1 MKTYIKF
8 ICNIFLKS
16 FFYIFLVMFSLV
28 FVLNILSE
36 LDFFKDIDVAT
47 NFTLLLSLLNS
58 PSMIFEMFPFIFLLT
73 TQFFFIKLF
82 NNNELEIFKYSGLK
96 NSNILTIISI
106 LSLFM
111 GVVIVSIFYNFSA
124 NLKNFYLEKKSQF
137 TSDGKYLAVVTKN
150 GLWIKDEID
159 NKIYITNSSLI
170 KDNFLIDNFITEFDK
185 NYKVIRN
192 IQSKKIDVS
201 KKQWLISNVKIYNK
215 NNYEIKEFLKIN
227 TNFDYKRIKT
237 LYSNLSSLSI
247 FQLIELKNN
256 YKKLNYS
263 LTEVNM
269 QILKIVTFPLYL
281 VLITIL
287 SALIMFK
294 IKRLEATIIKI
305 SFGLFISVIIYYINN
320 FFLVMGN
327 TERIPLTFAVFAPLI
342 IFGLFNAL
350 MVYKINEK

>member
-8 ICNIFLKS
+8 LCNIFLKS
-16 FFYIFLVMFSLV
+16 FFYVLLVMLSLV
-28 FVLNILSE
+28 FILNLLSE
-36 LDFFKDIDVAT
+36 LEFFKDIEIGID
-47 NFTLLLSLLNS
+47 FTLLLSLLNS

-96 NSNILTIISI
+96 NSNILWI
-106 LSLFM
+106 LSLLSLFLS
-111 GVVIVSIFYNFSA
+111 VLIVIIFYNFSA
-124 NLKNFYLEKKSQF
+124 NLKNFYLEKKSQY
-137 TSDGKYLAVVTKN
+137 TTDGKYLAVITKN

-159 NKIYITNSSLI
+159 KKIYIINSSEI
-170 KDNFLIDNFITEFDK
+170 KDNFLIDNFITEFNED
-185 NYKVIRN
+185 YKVIRN
-192 IQSKKIDVS
+192 LQSKKIDIKE
-201 KKQWLISNVKIYNK
+201 KKWLIYNAKIYQN
-215 NNYEIKEFLKIN
+215 NNYEIKEFLEIK

-247 FQLIELKNN
+247 LQLFELKNN

-263 LTEVNM
+263 LTEVNL
-269 QILKIVTFPLYL
+269 QILKILVYPIYL

-294 IKRLEATIIKI
+294 IKRVDTATLKI
-305 SFGLFISVIIYYINN
+305 SLGLFVSVIIYYINN

-327 TERIPLTFAVFAPLI
+327 TERIPLIFAIFIPLLI
-342 IFGLFNAL
+342 LVTINIF
-350 MVYKINEK
+350 MVHRINEK